1 MKDFY
6 VKLSDNDII
15 AKAQIEAFRP
25 LISDWGG
32 VDNFTSNNILAGDC
46 DRSIKFMPD
55 TKNWYYNN
63 CYTDFIPIDEALAML
78 EKKEDEYKAGDWVKL
93 SSNGG
98 QFSTHSDRKLPDGYA
113 HLLVEYKSCPLNT
126 PLLVIGEQFLAE
138 TRCLILTDTV
148 HAYHVTYNATISSCG
163 VKYKYLF
170 SSVTDKE
177 VEAHLIMTIKEE
189 IVNYG

>member
-1 MKDFY
+1 MKFY
-6 VKLSDNDII
+6 IELPKDLEIKTAIVRRLESFCKNTKTNPISNDTIMRMI
-15 AKAQIEAFRP
+15 SISCVDEQFEWSEADWFAQH
-25 LISDWGG
+25 GHKK
-32 VDNFTSNNILAGDC
+32 VT
-46 DRSIKFMPD
+46 
-55 TKNWYYNN
+55 
-63 CYTDFIPIDEALAML
+63 IDEALAML
-78 EKKEDEYKAGDWVKL
+78 GKKEDEYKAGDWVKL
-93 SSNGG
+93 SCSGG
-98 QFSTHSDRKLPDGYA
+98 QYPSHTDRKRPDGYA
-113 HLLVEYKSCPLNT
+113 HLLVENKSCPLNT

-148 HAYHVTYNATISSCG
+148 HAYHVTYNATISLCG